1 MPVKELVTD
10 YLIIGAGAMGMGFL
24 EEIIVN
30 SDNIQAIIV
39 DIRWFR

>member
-30 SDNIQAIIV
+30 SDNIRAIIV